1 MEGGI
6 STSFNV
12 LLKIQWV
19 ILNGIIKNLNNP
31 KEVREKM
38 NRDKNREDK
47 K

>member
-1 MEGGI
+1 VEGGI

-12 LLKIQWV
+12 LLKIQWD
-19 ILNGIIKNLNNP
+19 ILNGVIKKLNNP